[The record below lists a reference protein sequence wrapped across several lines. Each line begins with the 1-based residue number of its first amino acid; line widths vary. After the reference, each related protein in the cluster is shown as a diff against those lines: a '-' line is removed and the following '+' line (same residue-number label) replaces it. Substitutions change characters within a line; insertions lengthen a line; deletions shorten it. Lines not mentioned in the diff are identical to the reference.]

1 MIAPQP
7 ETVIKAP
14 STPPAPPSPP
24 TPLPPPIDSPTSDSN
39 NMSVA
44 GYEDIIAGPLAEY
57 LALSAQIGGDVAAHA
72 QIVKAAFE

>member
-1 MIAPQP
+1 
-7 ETVIKAP
+7 
-14 STPPAPPSPP
+14 
-24 TPLPPPIDSPTSDSN
+24 
-39 NMSVA
+39 MSVA